1 MFTVSGTNKIRS
13 VTSPIQ
19 WCPLQITEWLNSP
32 ALPPH
37 TRVQEL
43 AFPGDWCMPAP
54 LESNHRPCLLF
65 ACCYTSLAGSDPLK
79 NRSIHVRSNI
89 YVWYTWI
96 IMMIFCLQSWKLCLT
111 PNFFW
116 FVSVDFYLDWS
127 KHAALGFSWYS
138 YVSTEWKYTKMF
150 NLPISVHKLPQ
161 IYVMYWYNAHFAHF
175 SWSMLDP
182 E

>member
-1 MFTVSGTNKIRS
+1 
-13 VTSPIQ
+13 
-19 WCPLQITEWLNSP
+19 
-32 ALPPH
+32 
-37 TRVQEL
+37 
-43 AFPGDWCMPAP
+43 MPAP

-161 IYVMYWYNAHFAHF
+161 ICDVLVQCPFCSFLMKYAWPRVAGKLIVSCWIKYLLRQRGAVGITWTFPLWKSGLKNLLQDILTFWDGY
-175 SWSMLDP
+175 
-182 E
+182 